1 MTTWTRQ
8 LLIVED
14 EPLVATLLSD
24 LLAQQGFDVR
34 KATSAAQARSI
45 IRDEFDPDCALIDIH
60 LGDGPTGL
68 HLGHILHKVHPHI
81 GLIFLTRF
89 PESHL
94 AAEEGMEIPAGS
106 ALLAKDRVTDSRH
119 LMDVIEGVLRGTVDD
134 SPAIDGSPSPLS
146 QLTRTQLQILRLAAS
161 GLTNQA
167 IAEYRN
173 TSERTVEQ
181 RLQAVYIAL
190 QIPLNSKVNPRV
202 EAIRQYIAHLGLPD
216 PPASVTP
223 S

>member
-24 LLAQQGFDVR
+24 LLSQQGFDVR
-34 KATSAAQARSI
+34 KATTAEQARSI
-45 IRDEFDPDCALIDIH
+45 IKDEFDPDCALIDIH
-60 LGDGPTGL
+60 LGDGPSGL
-68 HLGHILHKVHPHI
+68 HLGHILHRVHPYI

-94 AAEEGMEIPAGS
+94 AEEEGLEIPVGS
-106 ALLAKDRVTDSRH
+106 ALLEKDRVTDSRH
-119 LMDVIEGVLRGTVDD
+119 LMSVIEGVLRGTINN
-134 SPAIDGSPSPLS
+134 SPALSNPPSPLA

-161 GLTNQA
+161 GMTNQA

-181 RLQAVYIAL
+181 RLQTVYVAL
-190 QIPLNSKVNPRV
+190 HIPPSSKVNPRV
-202 EAIRQYIAHLGLPD
+202 EAIRQYIAHLGLPN
-216 PPASVTP
+216 PPTTATP